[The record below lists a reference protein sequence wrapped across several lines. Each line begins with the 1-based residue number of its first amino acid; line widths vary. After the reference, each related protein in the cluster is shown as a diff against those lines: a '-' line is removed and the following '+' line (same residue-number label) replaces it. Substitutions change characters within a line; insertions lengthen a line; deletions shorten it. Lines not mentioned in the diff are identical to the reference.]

1 MSTLTEIESAVDR
14 LPLEEQEALLHHLT
28 NKVARR
34 RNLGGDALQQWMG
47 RLDALRTSI
56 GTGRNTTTTDQL
68 LQESRE
74 ERS

>member
-14 LPLEEQEALLHHLT
+14 LPLEQQEALLHHLAD
-28 NKVARR
+28 KVARGR
-34 RNLGGDALQQWMG
+34 SVGRGAVEQWMG

-56 GTGRNTTTTDQL
+56 GTGRNTVTTEQL